1 MNRLL
6 ASLIIFLLGTIPV
19 MANEYPTEE
28 TVRYAL
34 NCMDELGGQNDHNLY
49 TCACRFN
56 HIKKT
61 MTFYDYGDAVTY
73 ERNKAMAGKK
83 GGFFRANKRAIKIYE
98 RLEDIR
104 ETADSNRIVVRHVQ
118 LPKKSANK

>member
-1 MNRLL
+1 MEKLL

-19 MANEYPTEE
+19 MAYEYPTEE

-34 NCMDELGGQNDHNLY
+34 NCMDELGGQNDQNLY
-49 TCACRFN
+49 TCACRYD
-56 HIKKT
+56 HIKT
-61 MTFYDYGDAVTY
+61 AISFHEYGDAVTY

-83 GGFFRANKRAIKIYE
+83 GGFFRANKRAIKIHE

-104 ETADSNRIVVRHVQ
+104 ETADSNCIVVKHVERTN
-118 LPKKSANK
+118 NK